1 MQADKPGLPVLVFF
15 LLLINFLWK
24 RKILWEMMGQFSHR
38 LFRYKQRMASLFFF
52 FFFFFC
58 LQHNTLLPHQ
68 HNFFLYY
75 HYYYGDTER
84 QEYNIHRLCQV
95 QQITY
100 MNSQLHTRGYDL
112 GQISYFIPKGYRF
125 LSHSLFNA
133 PHSLHPRSCRTW
145 NIFSQIFPEVICFPR
160 QWRQAEVDSL

>member
-15 LLLINFLWK
+15 AINQLSVKKKNIVGNNGTVFPQALSVQTENGITVFL
-24 RKILWEMMGQFSHR
+24 
-38 LFRYKQRMASLFFF
+38 
-52 FFFFFC
+52 FFFFC